1 MIEQHQI
8 YLGGIMIKIA
18 VVLGSTRQG
27 RMGERIWLYLKSQ
40 AKEWEQRGVEFDFV
54 DLKELDL
61 PFFYEDLAPMMNKD
75 RHLHPSEEKWLKSL
89 ESSDGFIFLTPEY
102 NWATTAVLRNALDY
116 VAHQMR
122 GKAARTI
129 SYAPHPGG
137 GFAGGRD
144 LDVLLGK
151 LGAFIMPTPIALRN
165 VQASLDEKGALLPE
179 DQSTQKVLFDAVD
192 EVAFYAKLFKENP
205 YKKAQ

>member
-1 MIEQHQI
+1 MV
-8 YLGGIMIKIA
+8 KIA
-18 VVLGSTRQG
+18 VVLGSTREG
-27 RMGERIWLYLKSQ
+27 RMGERIWLAFKNQ
-40 AKEWEQRGVEFDFV
+40 AKEWEQKGVELDFV

-165 VQASLDEKGALLPE
+165 VQASIDADGTLLADKEITEKTLKG
-179 DQSTQKVLFDAVD
+179 AVD
-192 EVAFYAKLFKENP
+192 EVAFYAKLYKENP
-205 YKKAQ
+205 YKNA